1 MKVLVF
7 GATGRVGGSVVE
19 FALADGHTITAFVR
33 DPAKITRTHDAL
45 TLVKGDI
52 YKPETIASAMQGGGF
67 DAVINTVGADPLKPS
82 SVVADSARALVPV
95 MVQAGITRY
104 LGISG
109 TAEMPKTP
117 FGALTSGV
125 TRRTPV
131 GNAVRDH
138 DRAYRIVTTSVLDW
152 TLAGCPYIKDGA
164 HTGRYTLSPRFP
176 GGFKTISPQDVAD
189 FLVRDLADHRYSHQ
203 IIGIWY

>member
-1 MKVLVF
+1 MNVLVF
-7 GATGRVGGSVVE
+7 GATGRVGGNVVE
-19 FALADGHTITAFVR
+19 FALTEGHAVTAFVR
-33 DPAKITRTHDAL
+33 DRAKITRQHDAL
-45 TLVKGDI
+45 TLMEGDI
-52 YKPETIASAMQGGGF
+52 YQPDTIENAMRGGF
-67 DAVINTVGADPLKPS
+67 DAVINTVGAAPLKAS
-82 SVVADSARALVPV
+82 SVVTDSARALVPA
-95 MVQAGITRY
+95 MIRAGITRY

-109 TAEMPKTP
+109 TAEMAKTP
-117 FGALTSGV
+117 FGAFTSAV

-138 DRAYRIVTTSVLDW
+138 DSAFCIVTTSTLDW

-189 FLVRDLADHRYSHQ
+189 FLVRDLKDHRYVRQ